1 MKKTKQSEFE
11 YKPMQTELN
20 YKNSEFSNN
29 ESSNQVDFSEF
40 ENEEIQK
47 YEKSLYNNAAINNSK
62 NNKLFNYN
70 SLESLRV
77 SHSMDKNDNSVTL
90 YEGINGIK
98 KDNIKNKNN
107 DFEKF
112 TTPIKKQK
120 EIQKVELIPDV
131 FNYSSTNNKNI
142 QVSELDIQL
151 NPTNENEKNKIPEN
165 NIKYN
170 NNIVKDFKKELEKN
184 LKEYFEKKCK
194 LDNQNKF
201 NTIETGIY
209 TEFQKHKFKP
219 FSNKEINRKKQKE
232 YKSNSVITESSKNI
246 NSPTYKNIIN
256 STNKP
261 ITKHKIIYN
270 SVKKTNN
277 KKGIYHIIQK
287 INNDF
292 KNSFTK
298 SNSVKRN
305 NSFKSKYDRNKESA
319 TSALTNCSSSKRLSK
334 NSFNNNP
341 IITTEFNLPN
351 NNIPKS
357 TRIKNI
363 IPNKKIKI
371 QKPICYYKD
380 DSFYKRC
387 PTDLYKGNIS
397 HRSTSQNGIRSK
409 NLNIS
414 SASGRSNSKLSSVNN
429 SKNNIIISNYQ
440 KNTIHPLNIKKKK
453 MSSDKIKEF
462 KFKNEYL
469 TNKNENKYKQFT
481 LELREIQNKLKFNK
495 PDIKIYKNNMKHITI
510 PPISILN
517 AKLFEKNLK
526 IKEKFKSNL
535 NDKNINISKKSSR
548 NNSKGKKI

>member
-47 YEKSLYNNAAINNSK
+47 YEKSLYDNAAINNSK

-453 MSSDKIKEF
+453 MSSDKIK
-462 KFKNEYL
+462 
-469 TNKNENKYKQFT
+469 
-481 LELREIQNKLKFNK
+481 
-495 PDIKIYKNNMKHITI
+495 
-510 PPISILN
+510 
-517 AKLFEKNLK
+517 
-526 IKEKFKSNL
+526 
-535 NDKNINISKKSSR
+535 
-548 NNSKGKKI
+548 